1 MFIYVKNARYLE
13 DYKIEKKWV
22 VDEKLEKLLKDYEIY
37 AKTWINDFG
46 EGHLFLAIREELI
59 P

>member
-1 MFIYVKNARYLE
+1 MK
-13 DYKIEKKWV
+13 
-22 VDEKLEKLLKDYEIY
+22 KLEKLLKDYEIY